1 MIREPFAMG
10 DSLIHRLDP
19 RIRVVIATI
28 YSFLVAISGDL
39 AVLSLFLAVSVF
51 LVGLAR
57 LRVWEVAKRMAVV
70 NGLVLFLW
78 VVLPLTFEGEALF
91 TMGPL
96 AVTRPGVDL
105 AVRITLKS
113 NTILL
118 ALITLAASIRMATLG
133 HALNRLH
140 VPDRIV
146 HLLLLTYRYIFVLE
160 GEYRRLRRAA
170 RIRGFQPQNNMHTYK
185 TFAYLVGMLLVRAVA
200 RADRVH
206 QAMLCRGFAGKFHS
220 LQEFSF
226 SKIDWIWSAFM
237 VGTMVGLGILEWT
250 RIG

>member
-1 MIREPFAMG
+1 
-10 DSLIHRLDP
+10 
-19 RIRVVIATI
+19 
-28 YSFLVAISGDL
+28 
-39 AVLSLFLAVSVF
+39 
-51 LVGLAR
+51 
-57 LRVWEVAKRMAVV
+57 
-70 NGLVLFLW
+70 
-78 VVLPLTFEGEALF
+78 
-91 TMGPL
+91 
-96 AVTRPGVDL
+96 
-105 AVRITLKS
+105 
-113 NTILL
+113 
-118 ALITLAASIRMATLG
+118 MATLG

-146 HLLLLTYRYIFVLE
+146 HLFLLTYRYIFVLE